1 MTEEYVLL
9 DDETLPARAARV
21 SALDRG
27 FLYGEAVFTTLRAY
41 AGALP
46 FLAEHEARLR
56 THARAIGAAFPW
68 SAHKLRQRISKLL
81 DANDLLDAQASVRVQ
96 LSSGVGENTGL
107 FECARGEPTVLA
119 LAAPVPGR
127 ILARRSEGVAIATID
142 GLHTG
147 DTGSF
152 KLSGYTRNRLCTTQA
167 HQRGA
172 DEGVFLSA
180 AGEVLEAAT
189 ANLFFVRGGALHTPA
204 PGTGILCGVTRGQVI
219 ALARRRGIAVHEG
232 HYRTTDL
239 LSADEAFLSSSVSEI
254 VPVRSVNGAPVS
266 GFEARPLTRAL
277 QDLYDA
283 LVATRSA

>member
-1 MTEEYVLL
+1 MTEEFVLL
-9 DDETLPARAARV
+9 GEETLPARAARV

-46 FLAEHEARLR
+46 FLAEHETRLS

-68 SAHKLRQRISKLL
+68 SAHKLRQRIAKLL
-81 DANDLLDAQASVRVQ
+81 DVNDLLAAQASVRVQ

-119 LAAPVPGR
+119 LAAPVPAR
-127 ILARRSEGVAIATID
+127 ILARRNEGIAIATID

-167 HQRGA
+167 RQRGA
-172 DEGVFLSA
+172 DEGVFLNP

-189 ANLFFVRGGALHTPA
+189 ANLFFVRGETLHTPA

-219 ALARRRGIAVHEG
+219 SLARQRGIAVKESHF
-232 HYRTTDL
+232 RTADL
-239 LSADEAFLSSSVSEI
+239 LSADEIFLSSSISEI
-254 VPVRSVNGAPVS
+254 VPVRLVNGAGIG
-266 GFEARPLTRAL
+266 GFEARPLTRL
-277 QDLYDA
+277 IQKDYDA
-283 LVATRSA
+283 LVAARSL

>member
-9 DDETLPARAARV
+9 GEEILPARLARV

-46 FLAEHEARLR
+46 FLAEHEMRLS

-68 SAHKLRQRISKLL
+68 SAHKLRQRITNLL
-81 DANDLLDAQASVRVQ
+81 DANDLLDTQASVRIQ

-119 LAAPVPGR
+119 LAAPVPKR
-127 ILARRSEGVAIATID
+127 ILERRSKGISVATID

-172 DEGVFLSA
+172 DEGVFLSPS
-180 AGEVLEAAT
+180 GEVLEAAT
-189 ANLFFVRGGALHTPA
+189 ANLFFVRGDTLCTPA
-204 PGTGILCGVTRGQVI
+204 PGTGILCGVTRGQI
-219 ALARRRGIAVHEG
+219 ISLARQRGIAVQESR
-232 HYRTTDL
+232 YRTTDVL
-239 LSADEAFLSSSVSEI
+239 GADEVFLSSSNSEI
-254 VPVRSVNGAPVS
+254 VPVRAVNGAGIA
-266 GFEARPLTRAL
+266 GFEERPLTSLL
-277 QDLYDA
+277 QEDYDA
-283 LVATRSA
+283 LVEARSS